1 MPQPLVPDEDLLAAL
16 KLIAD
21 HGGNISAASRAA
33 GMPRATLAGRQR
45 QAALRGLLG
54 FDPVLPGFEVK
65 QTSAKVDGAW
75 VKQVRESGEEFEPLP
90 GHVVKGESALV
101 DQDGR
106 VRAKWV
112 KTKQGELTPEEIADR
127 FERAMAKFEGRG
139 GALPAPEHQTS
150 DRLLTL
156 IPCNDWHV
164 NLLTWEREVG
174 QNWDLRIAERV
185 LGDTAEN
192 VVLRA
197 PPASL
202 AIVLGGGDL
211 LHADDN
217 SNRTKLSGNALDVDG
232 RHEKGLEVAQR
243 LKVRT
248 IDAALRHNDRVLVRI
263 LKGNHDDV
271 SAVAV
276 AYFLKAWYRSEPRVV
291 VDCDPS
297 LFFYHRFGQTFIGAT
312 HGHMAKLRD
321 MPMLM
326 ASRRAQDWGNSVHRY
341 AHGFHVHHR
350 ELHGWEENGVIGE
363 AHQAPVPQDGWHYAS
378 GFISGRS
385 MQSITYDADMGE
397 YSRVRLAVMGP
408 TS

>member
-1 MPQPLVPDEDLLAAL
+1 MPQPLVPDEDLLVTL

-21 HGGNISAASRAA
+21 HDGNISAASRVS
-33 GMPRATLAGRQR
+33 GIPRATLAGRQR

-54 FDPVLPGFEVK
+54 YDPVLPGFEVK

-112 KTKQGELTPEEIADR
+112 KTKQGELSPEEIASR
-127 FERAMAKFEGRG
+127 FERAMAGFEGR
-139 GALPAPEHQTS
+139 AEPLPPPTQTS
-150 DRLLTL
+150 DRLMTV

-174 QNWDLRIAERV
+174 QNWDLKIAERV

-197 PPASL
+197 PPAAL

-217 SNRTKLSGNALDVDG
+217 SNRTKASGHALDVDG

-276 AYFLKAWYRSEPRVV
+276 AYFLKAWYRSEPRVE

-297 LFFYHRFGQTFIGAT
+297 LFFYHRFGRVMLGAT

-326 ASRRAQDWGNSVHRY
+326 ASRRPEDWGATLHRY

-350 ELHGWEENGVIGE
+350 ELHGWEENGVVGE
-363 AHQAPVPQDGWHYAS
+363 SHQAPIPQDGWHYAS

>member
-1 MPQPLVPDEDLLAAL
+1 MPQPKLTDEELLETL

-21 HGGNISAASRAA
+21 NGGNVSAASRAS
-33 GMPRATLAGRQR
+33 GISRATLQGRQA

-139 GALPAPEHQTS
+139 GSLPAPTQTS

-217 SNRTKLSGNALDVDG
+217 SNRTKASGNALDVDG

-248 IDAALRHNDRVLVRI
+248 IDAALRNNDRVLVRI
-263 LKGNHDDV
+263 LKGNHDEV
-271 SAVAV
+271 SAVAIG
-276 AYFLKAWYRSEPRVV
+276 YFLKAWYRDEPRVA
-291 VDCDPS
+291 VDVDPS
-297 LFFYHRFGQTFIGAT
+297 LFFYHRFGKVMLGAT
-312 HGHMAKLRD
+312 HGHMVKLRD
-321 MPMLM
+321 MPMIM
-326 ASRRAQDWGNSVHRY
+326 ASRRAEDWGQTVHRY
-341 AHGFHVHHR
+341 VHGFHVHHK
-350 ELHGWEENGVIGE
+350 ELHGWEENGCVGE

-385 MQSITYDADMGE
+385 MQSITYDIEFGE
-397 YSRVRLAVMGP
+397 DSRVRKAVMGP